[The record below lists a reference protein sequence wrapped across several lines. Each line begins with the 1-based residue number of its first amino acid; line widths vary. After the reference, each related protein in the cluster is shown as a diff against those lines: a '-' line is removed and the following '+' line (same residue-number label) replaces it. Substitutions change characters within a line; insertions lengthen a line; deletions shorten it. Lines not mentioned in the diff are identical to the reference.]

1 MCLILFAHR
10 MDPDFPLVVAANRD
24 EFFDRPS
31 AAAHFWAGPESFTLA
46 GRDLQAGG
54 SWIGVTRQG
63 RFAGVTNIRSA
74 KQTNQ
79 QVRSRGELV
88 RNFLNGTSTPIQ
100 YCESIQPHFQNFADF
115 NLLVGDGD
123 SLCYANNSQNIVS
136 VLEPGIFG
144 LSNDLLDCD
153 WPKVNLGKKRL
164 ADLISQ
170 ENSIS
175 TDTLIDLMSDCEIA
189 ADDMLPDTG
198 LPIELERILSAT
210 FIKHKQWNYG
220 TRCSTALTL
229 TRRGGTVRFCEQSY
243 NELGQAADAQ
253 YFEFRSE
260 SGSTVVK
267 HRDPLYGVD
276 SYSHRQHDLSVST

>member
-1 MCLILFAHR
+1 MCLILLAHG
-10 MDPDFPLVVAANRD
+10 MIPDFPLVVAANRD

-31 AAAHFWAGPESFTLA
+31 AAANFWPGSESSTLA

-63 RFAGVTNIRSA
+63 RFAGVTNIRIA
-74 KQTNQ
+74 EKKKQHL
-79 QVRSRGELV
+79 RSRGELV

-100 YCESIQPHFQNFADF
+100 YCEAIQSHFPDFAGF
-115 NLLVGDGD
+115 NLLVGDGC
-123 SLCYANNSQNIVS
+123 SLCYANNSQNIVR

-144 LSNDLLDCD
+144 LSNDLLDRD

-175 TDTLIDLMSDCEIA
+175 TDALIDLMSDCEST
-189 ADDMLPDTG
+189 ADDVLPNTG
-198 LPIELERILSAT
+198 LPIELERILSAI
-210 FIKHKQWNYG
+210 FIKHLQWNYG
-220 TRCSTALTL
+220 TRCSTALVL

-267 HRDPLYGVD
+267 HRDPLCRD
-276 SYSHRQHDLSVST
+276 D

>member
-10 MDPDFPLVVAANRD
+10 IDPDFPLVVTANRD

-31 AAAHFWAGPESFTLA
+31 AAANFWTEPESCTLA

-74 KQTNQ
+74 KQEKRHF
-79 QVRSRGELV
+79 RSRGELV
-88 RNFLNGTSTPIQ
+88 RNFLNGNSTPIK
-100 YCESIQPHFQNFADF
+100 YCESIQPDFPNFAGF
-115 NLLVGDGD
+115 NLLVGDND
-123 SLCYANNSQNIVS
+123 SLCYANNSQNIVR

-144 LSNDLLDCD
+144 LSNDLLGRD

-164 ADLISQ
+164 GDLISQ

-175 TDTLIDLMSDCEIA
+175 TDALIDLMSDCERA
-189 ADDMLPDTG
+189 ADDVLPDTG

-210 FIKHKQWNYG
+210 FIKHQQWNYG
-220 TRCSTALTL
+220 TRCSTALVL
-229 TRRGGTVRFCEQSY
+229 TRPGGTVRFCEQSY
-243 NELGQAADAQ
+243 NELGQAADAR

-260 SGSTVVK
+260 SGSKVVK
-267 HRDPLYGVD
+267 QSDPLCGVD
-276 SYSHRQHDLSVST
+276 